1 MQRYYFFSE
10 YAIPKNGGFHYY
22 LIVGIRN
29 MINDKV
35 TPLTVSEIIICLFLN
50 EIHGD
55 TKLLY
60 GDMKLLY
67 GDTERKSQR

>member
-1 MQRYYFFSE
+1 M
-10 YAIPKNGGFHYY
+10 
-22 LIVGIRN
+22 
-29 MINDKV
+29 
-35 TPLTVSEIIICLFLN
+35 PLTGSEIIICLFLN

-67 GDTERKSQR
+67 GDTERKSQRYLRKAQSFQAQR